1 MGADAAPAE
10 DEGKLP
16 TVAEGEENLEG
27 LKVEELKERCRTA
40 GLKVSGAKAELV
52 ARLKEHS
59 SSSSS
64 KEEKKEESKDEAN
77 EDSKD
82 LAKEEAKEEESKE
95 EAKEDQSKEEAK
107 EEAKVLGSTE
117 EAKED
122 AKEAEDSKKD
132 VKETEKEADKPEADA
147 KDDSKEKH
155 EDMLAEDAE
164 EESTHK
170 ETAEKSKGSADA
182 ESDAD
187 GQPDAETLAREAS
200 ASKAVDI
207 DSDAEGPPLKIARK
221 GDVAAAAADDQED
234 RKASRPSSP
243 AAGNRRSRSRSGSS
257 GSRKG
262 AHRKEEPV
270 KITGNPEDRE
280 KARLRMNSNER
291 TRMNTNERS
300 FIRSNAKLKD
310 SDIERILQ
318 EHDEDE
324 YGYQTVDFSRN
335 SITAKGMEDIASI
348 CKKCPQLKI
357 LKLFSNAIDDEGA
370 EKLAEIFQRCKGI
383 EEIHLSHNKFTEKG
397 VETIIE
403 AADEEL
409 PKDYPRPLWLRME
422 HNDIKDPRE
431 CVENIESKFKS
442 VCIREDRY
450 KCLPRACVKGCRIH
464 LPFLVDR
471 FKGEGKG
478 ERGKGRDK
486 GGGSYR
492 DNDRWGRNRSPPRR
506 RSPPRQNYRQ
516 SYRDA
521 PRGRYNSRSR
531 SPRDR
536 TPPSRRDRAP
546 AQDTRRGGGRQH
558 DERGSGREQPPP
570 RRSETSRHE
579 SQRPAPTLTARGA
592 AGKGAYQRAGAAAH
606 ESDEYSYEY
615 SDVSVE
621 PPPGRAMLSGRDSGR
636 GRAAPGGARI
646 PPPRDNRDNSRRS
659 PPRSAYHGSSVR
671 MGPSGRTR

>member
-1 MGADAAPAE
+1 MGADAVPAE
-10 DEGKLP
+10 VEGKLP
-16 TVAEGEENLEG
+16 AGAEGEEHLDG

-64 KEEKKEESKDEAN
+64 KEEKKEESKDEAKEGSKDVGN
-77 EDSKD
+77 ED
-82 LAKEEAKEEESKE
+82 AKEE
-95 EAKEDQSKEEAK
+95 SKEEAK
-107 EEAKVLGSTE
+107 EEAK
-117 EAKED
+117 EAEED
-122 AKEAEDSKKD
+122 AKKD
-132 VKETEKEADKPEADA
+132 VKGTDEADKSEADA
-147 KDDSKEKH
+147 KNDAKEKH

-164 EESTHK
+164 EESAHK
-170 ETAEKSKGSADA
+170 ETADKSKGSADA

-187 GQPDAETLAREAS
+187 GQPEAREGS
-200 ASKAVDI
+200 VSKAVDI

-221 GDVAAAAADDQED
+221 ADAADVQED

-262 AHRKEEPV
+262 NHRKEEPS

-280 KARLRMNSNER
+280 KARLRMNVNEKSL
-291 TRMNTNERS
+291 RMNVNEKS
-300 FIRSNAKLKD
+300 LIRSSRNLKD
-310 SDIERILQ
+310 GDIERILQ

-324 YGYQTVDFSRN
+324 YGYQTIDFSRN
-335 SITAKGMEDIASI
+335 SIALKGVEDVASI

-370 EKLAEIFQRCKGI
+370 KKLAEIFMHCKAI

-397 VETIIE
+397 VETLIE

-409 PKDYPRPLWLRME
+409 PKDFPRPLWLRME
-422 HNDIKDPRE
+422 HNDIKDPKE
-431 CVENIESKFKS
+431 CVDNIEAKFKS
-442 VCIREDRY
+442 VCPREDRAR
-450 KCLPRACVKGCRIH
+450 CLPRACVKGCRIH

-471 FKGEGKG
+471 DREHGSKGG
-478 ERGKGRDK
+478 GKGRDK

-516 SYRDA
+516 SNRDA

-536 TPPSRRDRAP
+536 TPPPRRDRAS
-546 AQDTRRGGGRQH
+546 AQDTRRGGGRQQH
-558 DERGSGREQPPP
+558 DGGGGREQPPA
-570 RRSETSRHE
+570 RRPEASRHE
-579 SQRPAPTLTARGA
+579 SQRPTLTARGA
-592 AGKGAYQRAGAAAH
+592 AGTGAYQRAGAAGH

-615 SDVSVE
+615 SDESVE
-621 PPPGRAMLSGRDSGR
+621 PPPGRAHHSDSGR

-646 PPPRDNRDNSRRS
+646 PPPRDNRDNSRRP